1 MHIVVDEVSINPITK
16 GHERVVSTPS
26 ASLGILRH
34 QLVKHIGFERLKSF
48 LFSFGWENG
57 VKDAKKAMK
66 EHTSIPYLIKHG
78 PLYHKENGQITG
90 VKHICHLTM
99 CENNQYVKSLY
110 SEGIWYGS
118 YEAEE
123 HIRLHGYSDTPQ
135 CHTLVGYASGYMT
148 TITGVSL
155 LVKETCCVAKG
166 DAECKWTIQS
176 QEQWAMKGED
186 AHSPYEETPIVKEL
200 AYTYEQLLDQ
210 RNFVTK
216 LAEFQSK
223 LTEEISGGSSLEEI
237 TELVYDHMQL
247 PIVIESID
255 FYQMSSAGLSPD
267 ECRELTDDMKQYF
280 SLHMNDKEEKHPTYP
295 LFFQKRIVHTEKQTR
310 LMAPILVQKKIQ
322 GYCSFVYEP
331 TIENS
336 HESDYLLLERFA
348 NAASLILLNE
358 KTRFESLER
367 MKGSF
372 LERILE
378 GKTSKAEIIKR
389 GKYTGI
395 DLTQSYFLAMIDFSI
410 GTESFEEE
418 FQLQEDIYEWMIRY
432 FSEKKKSVLINMRDH
447 HLIILVPDA
456 ALSYEHHEK
465 FFRPL
470 MKTLRMDFPNGE
482 FTIGLSNQGNEI
494 TSAHQHYEEA
504 LVSLRL
510 SSKENMMSFK
520 QLGIVGVLINSKNT
534 AGVKT
539 IAKQELGALY
549 DLSDCKMVD
558 LLQTLYVF
566 LLNGGKLEQTT
577 IDLNLSMS
585 GLRHRIRKI
594 EHLLEKDLRNPQET
608 HQLFLIIQSLIALG
622 EMKIN

>member
-1 MHIVVDEVSINPITK
+1 
-16 GHERVVSTPS
+16 
-26 ASLGILRH
+26 
-34 QLVKHIGFERLKSF
+34 
-48 LFSFGWENG
+48 
-57 VKDAKKAMK
+57 
-66 EHTSIPYLIKHG
+66 
-78 PLYHKENGQITG
+78 
-90 VKHICHLTM
+90 
-99 CENNQYVKSLY
+99 
-110 SEGIWYGS
+110 
-118 YEAEE
+118 
-123 HIRLHGYSDTPQ
+123 
-135 CHTLVGYASGYMT
+135 
-148 TITGVSL
+148 
-155 LVKETCCVAKG
+155 
-166 DAECKWTIQS
+166 
-176 QEQWAMKGED
+176 
-186 AHSPYEETPIVKEL
+186 
-200 AYTYEQLLDQ
+200 
-210 RNFVTK
+210 
-216 LAEFQSK
+216 
-223 LTEEISGGSSLEEI
+223 
-237 TELVYDHMQL
+237 
-247 PIVIESID
+247 
-255 FYQMSSAGLSPD
+255 
-267 ECRELTDDMKQYF
+267 
-280 SLHMNDKEEKHPTYP
+280 
-295 LFFQKRIVHTEKQTR
+295 
-310 LMAPILVQKKIQ
+310 
-322 GYCSFVYEP
+322 
-331 TIENS
+331 
-336 HESDYLLLERFA
+336 
-348 NAASLILLNE
+348 
-358 KTRFESLER
+358 
-367 MKGSF
+367 
-372 LERILE
+372 
-378 GKTSKAEIIKR
+378 
-389 GKYTGI
+389 
-395 DLTQSYFLAMIDFSI
+395 
-410 GTESFEEE
+410 
-418 FQLQEDIYEWMIRY
+418 
-432 FSEKKKSVLINMRDH
+432 MRDH